1 MQLLLLC
8 LCLDMKIEVAGED
21 LQNMISKKS
30 EFVTVIDSMKY
41 IFIRWFFILQG
52 KVWQGNCT
60 SGLW

>member
-41 IFIRWFFILQG
+41 IFIRWFFYFTG
-52 KVWQGNCT
+52 KSMAV
-60 SGLW
+60 